1 MLEDRIAQIN
11 DLISLKTDKL
21 EVKKALF
28 FLQTKIKQIILV
40 ITEDQENEKD
50 ALLTKKQIKCISCDK
65 EMDKFTG
72 LVSTLKGNWD
82 TMPCKDH
89 RPELL
94 GRCGMNYYGTLNK
107 KAKNKLDGK
116 QLPSLHKKG
125 ASQNPQSP

>member
-1 MLEDRIAQIN
+1 
-11 DLISLKTDKL
+11 
-21 EVKKALF
+21 
-28 FLQTKIKQIILV
+28 
-40 ITEDQENEKD
+40 
-50 ALLTKKQIKCISCDK
+50 
-65 EMDKFTG
+65 MDKFTG

-116 QLPSLHKKG
+116 
-125 ASQNPQSP
+125 